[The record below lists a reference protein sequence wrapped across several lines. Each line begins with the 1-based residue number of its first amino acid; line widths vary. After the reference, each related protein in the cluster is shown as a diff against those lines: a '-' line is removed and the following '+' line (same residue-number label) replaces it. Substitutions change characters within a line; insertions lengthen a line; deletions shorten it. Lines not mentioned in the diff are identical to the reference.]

1 MNNEPTA
8 FKAGMIAIVGAP
20 NAGKSTLLNR
30 LLGEKL
36 SITSKKPQ
44 TTRNRILG
52 VCHRPGAQLVFFDTP
67 GVHRTEKLFNRR
79 IVDVAFSSVADA
91 DLVLLIV
98 DAVKPDPAAETY
110 MVQKLASQSKPV
122 ILALNKTDLAGRDH
136 ILATIDIWAG
146 RYPFD
151 AVVPISA
158 KQGLQT
164 DVLLRVMEER
174 LPEGFPY
181 FPEDAFTDVPTRF
194 IVAELIREK
203 VFRMTGEEIPY
214 ASAVTIDQFD
224 ESDGKKTV
232 RIHATIHVERD
243 SQKGIVIGK
252 GGQKLRQIGEAS
264 RKDIEALLDRRV
276 FLKLFI
282 RVQKNWSRDTRSL
295 RKFGY

>member
-1 MNNEPTA
+1 M
-8 FKAGMIAIVGAP
+8 
-20 NAGKSTLLNR
+20 
-30 LLGEKL
+30 
-36 SITSKKPQ
+36 
-44 TTRNRILG
+44 
-52 VCHRPGAQLVFFDTP
+52 
-67 GVHRTEKLFNRR
+67 
-79 IVDVAFSSVADA
+79 
-91 DLVLLIV
+91 
-98 DAVKPDPAAETY
+98 
-110 MVQKLASQSKPV
+110 
-122 ILALNKTDLAGRDH
+122 
-136 ILATIDIWAG
+136 
-146 RYPFD
+146 
-151 AVVPISA
+151 VPISA

-164 DVLLRVMEER
+164 DVLLKVMEDR

-224 ESDGKKTV
+224 ETDEKKTV
-232 RIHATIHVERD
+232 RIHATIHVERN

-264 RKDIEALLDRRV
+264 RKDIEALLARRV

>member
-1 MNNEPTA
+1 
-8 FKAGMIAIVGAP
+8 
-20 NAGKSTLLNR
+20 
-30 LLGEKL
+30 LGEKL

-98 DAVKPDPAAETY
+98 DAAKPDPAAETY